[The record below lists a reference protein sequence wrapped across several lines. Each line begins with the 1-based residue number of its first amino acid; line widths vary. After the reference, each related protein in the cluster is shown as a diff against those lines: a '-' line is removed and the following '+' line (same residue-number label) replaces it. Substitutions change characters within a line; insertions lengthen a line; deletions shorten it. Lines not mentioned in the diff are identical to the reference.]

1 MTSSGLALTGLVPGG
16 GTVRTDAVGTPGLTQ
31 GGYGS
36 RGNLELVVP
45 GPQGGF
51 TVCWFNSDPVEGPV
65 SEPSIPA
72 ATWSAGLGVG
82 EVVAPSVEVPAART
96 PYDSLAVLQ
105 ARSGPDFLEVAALG
119 HEGVDRWTWS
129 PGPGFRRTGTWSTTA
144 TDPPELG
151 YPGVPF
157 VAETAMSLVVGRTV
171 GSLVER
177 WVAPLDG
184 YPDDLAWT
192 SESLLVA
199 GPVRAAAADADGR
212 TVLVVATEDGLGL
225 VSWPLEGEVSSR
237 DLGVSSTARA
247 VAVCCG
253 PDLVLAALPGGD
265 LVAADGSSEPVALAT
280 GPEADAL
287 ACCWSVMGA
296 ERHLEIAERRGSELV
311 HRRWPVS
318 R

>member
-1 MTSSGLALTGLVPGG
+1 MMGGGHEIGNVTPSAEFNVWADPEAARVVFASGLKNVT
-16 GTVRTDAVGTPGLTQ
+16 
-31 GGYGS
+31 
-36 RGNLELVVP
+36 VVP
-45 GPQGGF
+45 LDA
-51 TVCWFNSDPVEGPV
+51 THRALV
-65 SEPSIPA
+65 SLEDCKRLRALNTNA
-72 ATWSAGLGVG
+72 ATAAALFTEKRIEGYEKVFNENVGSAPVHD
-82 EVVAPSVEVPAART
+82 A
-96 PYDSLAVLQ
+96 LAVL
-105 ARSGPDFLEVAALG
+105 AIVDPSVLESVV
-119 HEGVDRWTWS
+119 EVFVDV
-129 PGPGFRRTGTWSTTA
+129 
-144 TDPPELG
+144 E
-151 YPGVPF
+151 
-157 VAETAMSLVVGRTV
+157 TV
-171 GSLVER
+171 GELTV
-177 WVAPLDG
+177 
-184 YPDDLAWT
+184 
-192 SESLLVA
+192 
-199 GPVRAAAADADGR
+199 GR